1 MNEPIIYACSHCGTA
16 NRIPA
21 QRKGKRIQCGKCGQ
35 PVFPD
40 RPEIGNAS
48 GFEQSV
54 MASPL
59 PVLVD
64 FWAPWCGPCRM
75 LGPVLERIAADLRG
89 QIKVVKINID
99 ENPSLAERFA
109 IRSVPTMLL
118 VVGGKIM
125 DTLVGV
131 LPQAALIQKIQPW
144 LDEQAG

>member
-1 MNEPIIYACSHCGTA
+1 MSETIIYACSHCGTA

-21 QRKGKRIQCGKCGQ
+21 QRKGKRVQCGKCGQ
-35 PVFPD
+35 SVFPEI
-40 RPEIGNAS
+40 PEIGNTS
-48 GFEQSV
+48 GFAQSV

-75 LGPVLERIAADLRG
+75 LGPVLESIAAQLSG
-89 QIKVVKINID
+89 QMKVVKIDID
-99 ENPSLAERFA
+99 ENPSLAGRFG

-118 VVGGKIM
+118 VVGGKVV
-125 DTLVGV
+125 DTLVGA
-131 LPQAALIQKIQPW
+131 LPQAALMQRIRPW